1 MQFGNFGIWQ
11 IVIIVVVILLVVGP
25 RRLPQFVKSVG
36 QTFFQ
41 FRREVRSFK
50 RDIDIFADIDDEDDA
65 PVRPRR
71 RRHSGPAPEEGTE
84 SRERQVDSSA
94 AGTFEPQ
101 KDDRPTVAR
110 VVTPQDERKA

>member
-11 IVIIVVVILLVVGP
+11 ILIIVVVILLVVGP

-50 RDIDIFADIDDEDDA
+50 RDIDIFADIDDEDDE
-65 PVRPRR
+65 PVRR
-71 RRHSGPAPEEGTE
+71 RRRRNPGPFAEEVSE
-84 SRERQVDSSA
+84 PRER
-94 AGTFEPQ
+94 
-101 KDDRPTVAR
+101 
-110 VVTPQDERKA
+110 

>member
-11 IVIIVVVILLVVGP
+11 ILIIVVVILLIVGP

-41 FRREVRSFK
+41 YRREVRSFK
-50 RDIDIFADIDDEDDA
+50 RDIDIFADIDDEDDE
-65 PVRPRR
+65 PVRRR
-71 RRHSGPAPEEGTE
+71 KRRNSGRFAEEGSE
-84 SRERQVDSSA
+84 SRERQADSSA

-101 KDDRPTVAR
+101 KDDQPTVAR
-110 VVTPQDERKA
+110 VVSRQDERNA